1 MKLLIKPLTIAI
13 SLLAGMAGARIS
25 GAIWK
30 GVTGEL
36 PPAVTNP
43 EAQQR
48 AKIGKVLAFAVISGA
63 TASVIQAVTKR
74 WTQNLVEKKG
84 TP

>member
-1 MKLLIKPLTIAI
+1 MKLFTKPLTIAI
-13 SLLAGMAGARIS
+13 SLLAGLAGARIS

-30 GVTGEL
+30 RATGEQ
-36 PPAVTNP
+36 PPTVTNP

-48 AKIGKVLAFAVISGA
+48 EKIGKVLAFAVISGA

-74 WTQNLVEKKG
+74 WTQNMIEKKR